1 MNNTLK
7 IFVEWSYNKPHAAM
21 GYDEILSLKT
31 YSQKFELILKQ
42 QQNSQAFVVVGLM
55 ESGNNCITQ

>member
-1 MNNTLK
+1 
-7 IFVEWSYNKPHAAM
+7 M